1 MRKKKNARND
11 ADQLEIDDRKFIWH
25 PFTQMQDYEAETPLI
40 IERAKGSYL
49 YDIRGRR
56 YLDGVSSLWVTV
68 HGHRKHALDA
78 AVRKQLNM
86 VAHSTLLG
94 ISNVP
99 AVKLAKM
106 LVERTPEGLTKVFY
120 SDNGSTAVEVGL
132 KMAFQYWR
140 QHRSGLHKKRTKF
153 ICFENAYHG
162 DTIGSVGIGGID
174 LFHEMYRPLL
184 MDSIRVPAPYC
195 YRCQIPPLQK
205 GETGSPLLEKRGR
218 GDLTESQ
225 SGIEIAGHIPC
236 RHFRCVEHVEQA
248 LKEHSGEVAAL
259 VIEPLVHAAGGIIVQ
274 PPGYLKQIRELCT
287 RYGVLMIADE
297 VAVGIGRTGTM
308 FACER
313 ENVSPDIM
321 AIAKGLTGGYLPV
334 AATLTTA
341 EIYSGFLGTYDEF
354 RTLFHGHTYTGNPLG
369 CAAAIA
375 NLEIFDREQTLKK
388 VRKKAELLE
397 GLLQPLAELPHVGD
411 IRQCGLM
418 LGIELVKDKKS
429 REPYDFADKIGIKVV
444 IDARSRGMI
453 IRPLGNVIVL
463 MPHLTFSPAQLERM
477 VAITRASI
485 ETVTGK

>member
-1 MRKKKNARND
+1 MRKKHGARND
-11 ADQLEIDDRKFIWH
+11 AGQLEIDDRRFIWH
-25 PFTQMQDYEAETPLI
+25 PFTQMQDYEGETPVI

-49 YDIRGRR
+49 FDIRGKR

-68 HGHRKHALDA
+68 HGHRKRALDS

-99 AVKLAKM
+99 AVKLAGM
-106 LVERTPEGLTKVFY
+106 LVTRAPKGLTKVFY
-120 SDNGSTAVEVGL
+120 SDSGSTAVEVGL

-140 QHRSGLHKKRTKF
+140 QHRSGRHKKRTKF

-162 DTIGSVGIGGID
+162 DTIGSVGVGGID
-174 LFHEMYRPLL
+174 LFHSMYQPLL
-184 MDSIRVPAPYC
+184 LDSIRVPAPYC
-195 YRCQIPPLQK
+195 YRCQMPPN
-205 GETGSPLLEKRGR
+205 SPLTKGGNGGFFEK
-218 GDLTESQ
+218 E
-225 SGIEIAGHIPC
+225 PC
-236 RHFRCVEHVEQA
+236 SHFRCLDHVERA
-248 LKEHSGEVAAL
+248 LKEHAEEIAAL

-274 PPGYLKQIRELCT
+274 PPGYLRRIRDLCS
-287 RYGVLMIADE
+287 RHGILMIADE

-313 ENVSPDIM
+313 EGVSPDIM

-334 AATLTTA
+334 AATLTT
-341 EIYSGFLGTYDEF
+341 EEVYSGFLGNYEEF
-354 RTLFHGHTYTGNPLG
+354 RTFFHGHTYTGNPLG

-375 NLEIFDREQTLKK
+375 NLEIFDREHTLKK

-397 GLLQPLAELPHVGD
+397 GLLLPLAELPHVGD

-418 LGIELVKDKKS
+418 VGIELVKDKTT
-429 REPYDFADKIGIKVV
+429 REPYDYSERIGIRV
-444 IDARSRGMI
+444 IMEARRRGMI
-453 IRPLGNVIVL
+453 IRPLGNVVVL

-477 VAITRASI
+477 VAITRAAI
-485 ETVTGK
+485 EAVTGA

>member
-1 MRKKKNARND
+1 MQRNKRARND

-25 PFTQMQDYEAETPLI
+25 PFTQMQDYVAETPLI

-68 HGHRKHALDA
+68 HGHRKRALDS
-78 AVRKQLNM
+78 AVRKQISM

-106 LVERTPEGLTKVFY
+106 LAERAPKGLTKVFY

-140 QHRSGLHKKRTKF
+140 QHRSGSHKKRTKF

-162 DTIGSVGIGGID
+162 DTIGSVGVGGID

-184 MDSIRVPAPYC
+184 MESIRVPAPYC
-195 YRCQIPPLQK
+195 YRC
-205 GETGSPLLEKRGR
+205 EKNRNRPHSSEEKNGVC
-218 GDLTESQ
+218 SCFSCIQ
-225 SGIEIAGHIPC
+225 A
-236 RHFRCVEHVEQA
+236 VEQA
-248 LKEHSGEVAAL
+248 LREHAGEVAAL

-274 PPGYLKQIRELCT
+274 PPGYLKRIRELCT
-287 RYGVLMIADE
+287 RYGVLMITDE

-313 ENVSPDIM
+313 EDISPDIL

-334 AATLTTA
+334 AATLTTE
-341 EIYSGFLGTYDEF
+341 EIYSGFLGAYDEF

-397 GLLQPLAELPHVGD
+397 RLLRPLAELHHVGD

-418 LGIELVKDKKS
+418 VGIELVKDKNS
-429 REPYDFADKIGIKVV
+429 REPYDYSEKMGIRV
-444 IDARSRGMI
+444 IMEARRRGMI

-477 VAITRASI
+477 VAITRVSI
-485 ETVTGK
+485 ETVTQT